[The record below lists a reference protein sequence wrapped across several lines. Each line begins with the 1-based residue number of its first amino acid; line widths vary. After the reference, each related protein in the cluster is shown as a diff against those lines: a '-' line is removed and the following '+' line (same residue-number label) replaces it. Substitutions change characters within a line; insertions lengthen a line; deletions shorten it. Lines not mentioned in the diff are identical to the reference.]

1 VYFYDPRVSVKV
13 KTKRM
18 LPEIANVKRN
28 VPAEIFSRAYFLSR
42 RFCRSSHHFDC
53 VSISNKR
60 YEVFRPINCLFL
72 PERSALSHGAAASVA
87 GTAKTRLETT
97 QRIGPWDHIG
107 FMVAWD
113 GPAHAVCHA
122 YRLMQ
127 LQLDIQAAPS
137 LPEGMAVRP
146 AFVSS

>member
-87 GTAKTRLETT
+87 GTAETRLETT
-97 QRIGPWDHIG
+97 QTIGPSDHIG
-107 FMVAWD
+107 FI
-113 GPAHAVCHA
+113 GLH
-122 YRLMQ
+122 
-127 LQLDIQAAPS
+127 
-137 LPEGMAVRP
+137 GMGLHTQCAMHI
-146 AFVSS
+146 A